1 MDSVDDS
8 DGPRWRRYA
17 AGLVVLALAAASIW
31 VVRELDLL
39 TPLYEWFRND
49 FELWLDRHP
58 VAGPLVFVL
67 VYIVTV
73 VALVPGSVL
82 TLVAGGV
89 FGPIWGLIIVSVAST
104 MAAGIAFLIA
114 RHLASGWVERKASGR
129 VAKLKRG
136 IEEEGW
142 RFVAFTRLVPIFP
155 YNLLNYMFGLTR
167 IDFWVYFFVSWVAML
182 PGTFAYVY
190 AGFAG
195 RKVVFGEGGWGYY
208 VTYVGSALGLLLVA
222 SLIPRFVR
230 ALRDRPM
237 KEIVEDPQRG

>member
-1 MDSVDDS
+1 MDAS
-8 DGPRWRRYA
+8 DAPEGRPVRRCLV
-17 AGLVVLALAAASIW
+17 GLLVLLAAAVLVW
-31 VVRELDLL
+31 MVREYGLL
-39 TPLYEWFRND
+39 RPLYEWYQSD
-49 FELWLDRHP
+49 FERWLARHP
-58 VAGPLVFVL
+58 FLGPLAFAAVYVL
-67 VYIVTV
+67 TV
-73 VALVPGSVL
+73 VALVPGSIL

-89 FGPIWGLIIVSVAST
+89 FGPVWGLIIVSVAST
-104 MAAGIAFLIA
+104 VAAGIAFLIA
-114 RHLASGWVERKASGR
+114 RHVASDWVQRRASGR
-129 VAKLKRG
+129 LAKLKRG

-167 IDFWVYFFVSWVAML
+167 IDFWVYVFVSWVAML

-208 VTYVGSALGLLLVA
+208 VTYVGSAVGLLLVA
-222 SLIPRFVR
+222 SMLPRLVR

-237 KEIVEDPQRG
+237 DEVVGEEAG